1 MDSGYSRIQQL
12 DKEYSDW
19 MAIPLSI
26 KTTSIKPSGTVSLL
40 AGATPGI
47 HFPESRYYIRRM
59 RLGKDSTLVPAL
71 KKAGYTITPAFNLE
85 DSTVVVDI
93 PIDVGAGVRTADNVS
108 MWEQLSL
115 AALAQRY
122 WADNQV
128 SCTVT
133 FDPETEGQ
141 HLAPALDLFQYQ
153 LKGISFLPRLEQG
166 AYPQMPYEAISAT
179 RYTEM
184 TEELGK
190 LSFGR
195 IRGEEIVVERFCD
208 NDVCELDFTAAEE
221 IETNA

>member
-1 MDSGYSRIQQL
+1 MDKGYQHIQKL

-19 MAIPLSI
+19 MAIPRSI

-59 RLGKDSTLVPAL
+59 RLGIDSALVPAL
-71 KKAGYTITPAFNLE
+71 EKAGYKLEPAFGSE
-85 DSTVVVDI
+85 KSTLVVEIPVDI
-93 PIDVGAGVRTADNVS
+93 GAGVRTLDKVS
-108 MWEQLSL
+108 MWEQLAL

-133 FDPETEGQ
+133 FDPETEGPQ
-141 HLAPALDLFQYQ
+141 IANALDIFQYQ
-153 LKGISFLPRLEQG
+153 LKGISFLPRLDVG
-166 AYPQMPYEAISAT
+166 AYSQMPYESID
-179 RYTEM
+179 
-184 TEELGK
+184 EETYKEIKGNLSK

-195 IRGEEIVVERFCD
+195 IRGEEVVVERFCD
-208 NDVCELDFTAAEE
+208 NDVCELDF
-221 IETNA
+221 NADTEVLEA